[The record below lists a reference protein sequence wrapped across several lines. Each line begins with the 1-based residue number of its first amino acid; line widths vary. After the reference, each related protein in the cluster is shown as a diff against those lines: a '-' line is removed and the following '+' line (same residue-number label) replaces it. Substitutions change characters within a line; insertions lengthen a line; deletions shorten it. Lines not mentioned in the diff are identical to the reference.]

1 MRPVTSLWQNHPAT
15 LRQQSLF
22 TRSTRKRGNGLTQAD
37 VLIGML
43 REAHASGRALE
54 LPTIMQAGIAQHGA
68 RFNEIRAR
76 GFVVENQTER
86 TTSGIRS
93 RYRLMFDPESEAR

>member
-1 MRPVTSLWQNHPAT
+1 VSGLWQNHPAT
-15 LRQQSLF
+15 PRQQSLF
-22 TRSTRKRGNGLTQAD
+22 TKATRKRSSHPTQAD
-37 VLIGML
+37 VLIAML
-43 REAHASGRALE
+43 REAHAKGYPLE

-76 GFVVENQTER
+76 GFVVVNETDR
-86 TTSGIRS
+86 TTGSVPS